1 MTIDELRITVSGEE
15 PARDAALNVLKT
27 GMDVSSVSRP
37 YPNREDPGARV
48 YVHAR
53 PRPQGPMPADAPL
66 VLAQDAKRRRDLG
79 AELAILTG
87 AQRDLES
94 QPWLPLQAGDVV
106 LMYLP
111 DAAAN
116 GGPLGET
123 YLAVDDPD
131 GFGVGLRQVST
142 RYGDDVG
149 PAGEPANMCV
159 AHGEQGDPEDAD
171 WFCPRCYPNGP
182 RPEPVP
188 DPLLMA
194 RLDSIVNSGIDDED
208 QDDESPSQAR
218 EYLYSIED
226 LWFEAGAATLS
237 VIRAG
242 AVLFGTPA
250 AVPAR

>member
-1 MTIDELRITVSGEE
+1 MTLDCPFHGRSPALYWHEASDCPATRPGRTTPADPRPEDGTPMTTDELRITVSGEE

-27 GMDVSSVSRP
+27 GMDVSSVSQP
-37 YPNREDPGARV
+37 YANREDPGARV
-48 YVHAR
+48 YVRAR
-53 PRPQGPMPADAPL
+53 PRPQGPALADSPL
-66 VLAQDAKRRRDLG
+66 SLAEDAKRRRDLG

-111 DAAAN
+111 DSAVN

-142 RYGDDVG
+142 SYTT
-149 PAGEPANMCV
+149 PAPA
-159 AHGEQGDPEDAD
+159 DAD
-171 WFCPRCYPNGP
+171 Q
-182 RPEPVP
+182 E
-188 DPLLMA
+188 DH
-194 RLDSIVNSGIDDED
+194 ED

-250 AVPAR
+250 VVPAR